1 MWALSLLFSL
11 LGIQIGSQKIVKV
24 RFGKNKVDLGIE
36 PYDLITLGVSF
47 MWALSS
53 W

>member
-1 MWALSLLFSL
+1 MWALSLWFSL

-24 RFGKNKVDLGIE
+24 RFGKNKVDLEVG
-36 PYDLITLGVSF
+36 PYDLIPLGVSF